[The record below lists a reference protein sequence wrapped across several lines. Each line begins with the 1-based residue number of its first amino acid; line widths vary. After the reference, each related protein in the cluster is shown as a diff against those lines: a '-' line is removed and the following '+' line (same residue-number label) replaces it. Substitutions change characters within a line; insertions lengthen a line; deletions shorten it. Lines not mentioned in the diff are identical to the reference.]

1 MIAFPLWTKR
11 HLVAGFI
18 TLAWCVALYFWIPFE
33 PVNAGMSMVIVI
45 LGLISILW
53 SDWFAESMA
62 HGLMESLASD
72 VRSAGAQGP
81 IVEFLGWITM
91 FAGIVIILWNL

>member
-1 MIAFPLWTKR
+1 
-11 HLVAGFI
+11 
-18 TLAWCVALYFWIPFE
+18 
-33 PVNAGMSMVIVI
+33 MSMIIVI

-72 VRSAGAQGP
+72 SRMAGEQGP
-81 IVEFLGWITM
+81 IVELLGWITM
-91 FAGIVIILWNL
+91 FAGIVIILWNI